1 MLALVIGF
9 GCLTQAYMPE
19 MLQQALYAISLTT
32 KEVLLFLLPF
42 IVFSLLFGSIVNI
55 KNSAIKII
63 LALIPLLTISN
74 FIATSF
80 ALWFG
85 NFFIVKSSLVF
96 TLINTSKSLSPLWE
110 LSLPKLVPNDIAMFS
125 GIILG
130 IIFSYQAVKFGEQL
144 AKKLNIFAVFILK
157 KLLVPVMPIFVLGF
171 IIRMVH
177 DGLLVPLIKNYAL
190 VFLLIFS
197 AQLFYVF
204 LAYGLGA
211 KFSSSRWYHNVKH
224 MLPAA
229 LTGFSTMS
237 SAAAMPITLLATEKN
252 TGDHELS
259 RLVIPTT
266 VNIHL
271 MGDCIAIPILA
282 VSILASYGAIV
293 DAQQFMLFAGYFV
306 LAKFAV
312 AAVPAGGILVMLP
325 ILEKYLHFSPD
336 MLSLITALYIMF
348 DPIITSINVLGNG
361 AFATIF
367 KRIVK

>member
-1 MLALVIGF
+1 MIFSRITFNMPIMLALVIGF

-282 VSILASYGAIV
+282 VSILASYG
-293 DAQQFMLFAGYFV
+293 
-306 LAKFAV
+306 
-312 AAVPAGGILVMLP
+312 IL
-325 ILEKYLHFSPD
+325 Y
-336 MLSLITALYIMF
+336 
-348 DPIITSINVLGNG
+348 
-361 AFATIF
+361 
-367 KRIVK
+367 